1 MSQKDERQLEM
12 LKQEYKNILVPPQA
26 KTRIQK
32 GIDQAKKET
41 KGVIIMKLF
50 KNTGATAAAAVLAI
64 TALTN
69 LNPSIASAMEKLPV
83 IGSIAR
89 VVTFRTYEDKKE
101 NFEADIQI
109 PQVTQEN
116 QSGSEIPA
124 NQSIEE
130 YANQLIASYEQEV
143 SQLNGEGHYAMD
155 SSYEVVTDNDK
166 YLSIRINTTVTMA
179 SGSQYVKIFT
189 IDKATGNVVTL
200 KELLQNNKD
209 TLTAISDNIK
219 EQMAQQMAS
228 DENIVYF
235 YNSDM
240 PEDDFKELTGE
251 ESYYFNDK
259 GELVIAFNEYDV
271 APGYMG
277 AVDFTIPAA
286 VSGIPAQ

>member
-1 MSQKDERQLEM
+1 
-12 LKQEYKNILVPPQA
+12 
-26 KTRIQK
+26 
-32 GIDQAKKET
+32 
-41 KGVIIMKLF
+41 
-50 KNTGATAAAAVLAI
+50 
-64 TALTN
+64 
-69 LNPSIASAMEKLPV
+69 
-83 IGSIAR
+83 
-89 VVTFRTYEDKKE
+89 
-101 NFEADIQI
+101 
-109 PQVTQEN
+109 
-116 QSGSEIPA
+116 
-124 NQSIEE
+124 
-130 YANQLIASYEQEV
+130 
-143 SQLNGEGHYAMD
+143 
-155 SSYEVVTDNDK
+155 
-166 YLSIRINTTVTMA
+166 MA